1 MEAMGNEFNNKDEAA
16 AAALHD
22 AFNLTYKMFVGKL
35 SIKDV
40 LSRYKNIQLMYDPY
54 EFDSDEFILILD
66 DMLDHYIDLEE
77 YEKCAK
83 IRDVISDKNMHTKIL
98 KKLILDPNDIDVSK
112 IPTSGPGKSNAL
124 NPIDYMIQKLREMGQ
139 QRLEDRFRDMLK
151 EAKKGDITD
160 PEVWTLMS
168 IEDREIFGNY
178 SKFAKWISSLTI
190 VIRDEYIG
198 RLLQDKPLIPEGEEL
213 DSLFSE
219 LDYLDRHKFDYTN
232 NVVISYLEDKTII
245 SHSNMDKITEI
256 REDLV
261 ENGIQ
266 DIETRIKDH
275 GHGYTVYSL
284 VYKEDGNKNS
294 YLKRNES

>member
-1 MEAMGNEFNNKDEAA
+1 MEAMGNEFDNKDEAA
-16 AAALHD
+16 TAAIHD

-40 LSRYKNIQLMYDPY
+40 LSRYNHIQLMYDPY
-54 EFDSDEFILILD
+54 EFDSEEFIAILD

-83 IRDVISDKNMHTKIL
+83 IRDVISDKNTHKKIM
-98 KKLILDPNDIDVSK
+98 KKLILDPNDDEISK
-112 IPTSGPGKSNAL
+112 IPPSTSRSDAS
-124 NPIDYMIQKLREMGQ
+124 NPIDYMIQKLREMGK

-151 EAKKGDITD
+151 EAKKADITD

-168 IEDREIFGNY
+168 VYDREIFGGY
-178 SKFAKWISSLTI
+178 SKFAKWISSLTDI
-190 VIRDEYIG
+190 IREEYIG
-198 RLLQDKPLIPEGEEL
+198 RLLEDKPLIPEGDEL
-213 DSLFSE
+213 DSIFSDI
-219 LDYLDRHKFDYTN
+219 DYLDNNKFDYVN

-256 REDLV
+256 RDVLV
-261 ENGIQ
+261 ENGIR
-266 DIETRIKDH
+266 DIETRTKDH
-275 GHGYTVYSL
+275 GQGYTVYSL
-284 VYKEDGNKNS
+284 VYREDGNKNS